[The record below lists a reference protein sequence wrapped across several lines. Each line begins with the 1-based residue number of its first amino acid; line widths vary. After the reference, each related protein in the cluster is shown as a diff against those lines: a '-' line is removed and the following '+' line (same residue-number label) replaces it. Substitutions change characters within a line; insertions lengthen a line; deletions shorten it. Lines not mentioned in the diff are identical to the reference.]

1 MIELHLQLLDIVLS
15 LRNKELP
22 SVKKRSVKNSN
33 MHTKCK
39 CVKILSIVYMYV
51 PAVSLVVWHIPGQK
65 SSPKHLV
72 EGPLLIECKA
82 Q

>member
-39 CVKILSIVYMYV
+39 CVKILSIVYVYV
-51 PAVSLVVWHIPGQK
+51 PAVLLVVSMLFGTFQARRVHQNTW
-65 SSPKHLV
+65 
-72 EGPLLIECKA
+72 
-82 Q
+82 

>member
-39 CVKILSIVYMYV
+39 CVKILSIVYVYV
-51 PAVSLVVWHIPGQK
+51 LAVSLVVSMLFGTFQARRVHQNTW
-65 SSPKHLV
+65 
-72 EGPLLIECKA
+72 
-82 Q
+82 

>member
-39 CVKILSIVYMYV
+39 CVKILSIVYVYV
-51 PAVSLVVWHIPGQK
+51 PAVSLVVSMLFGTFQARRVHQNTW
-65 SSPKHLV
+65 
-72 EGPLLIECKA
+72 
-82 Q
+82 